1 MIRNE
6 KVNHVSADKR
16 EGARRMRA
24 DNAEERQEPQ
34 AAPGN
39 DNLANEWMER
49 ISSRSNLNQAYKR
62 VKANKGAAGIDGL
75 SVKELKAYIGEHK
88 EAIVQSLLDGS
99 YQPQPIRPV
108 EIAKPDGGVRQLG
121 IPTVMDRLI
130 QQAILQILQ
139 PVFDPSF
146 SESSFGFRPGRSAHQ
161 AVKRAQKY
169 VQAGQKIVVDID
181 LEKFFDRV
189 NHDILM
195 ARLAKRIEDKRL
207 LKIIRRF
214 LKAGILQ
221 DGVGVVREQGVMQG
235 GPLSPLLSNILLDE
249 LDKELERR
257 GHSFCRYADDCNIY
271 VKSLKAG
278 VRVLSSITDWLEA
291 HLKLQV
297 NEAKS
302 GVAAVDLR
310 QFLGYRLRSTGELD
324 LPKKS
329 EARLRAVIRQ
339 VTKRNRGVS
348 FAQVIRELNGK
359 LRGWSQYFK
368 WLEKP
373 KQLATLDSWIRR
385 KLRCYRLKQW
395 KNSQTIKANLI
406 RLGVK
411 PRSARETSS
420 SGKGWWRLSRTPALH
435 KGLSNRWFEEQG
447 LLNLQNQVTRL
458 QGIT

>member
-1 MIRNE
+1 
-6 KVNHVSADKR
+6 
-16 EGARRMRA
+16 
-24 DNAEERQEPQ
+24 
-34 AAPGN
+34 
-39 DNLANEWMER
+39 
-49 ISSRSNLNQAYKR
+49 
-62 VKANKGAAGIDGL
+62 
-75 SVKELKAYIGEHK
+75 
-88 EAIVQSLLDGS
+88 
-99 YQPQPIRPV
+99 
-108 EIAKPDGGVRQLG
+108 
-121 IPTVMDRLI
+121 
-130 QQAILQILQ
+130 
-139 PVFDPSF
+139 
-146 SESSFGFRPGRSAHQ
+146 
-161 AVKRAQKY
+161 
-169 VQAGQKIVVDID
+169 VVDID

-207 LKIIRRF
+207 LRIIRRF

-221 DGVGVVREQGVMQG
+221 EGVGVVREQGVMQG

-257 GHSFCRYADDCNIY
+257 GHLFCRYADDCNIY

-278 VRVLSSITDWLEA
+278 ARVLSSITGWLETR
-291 HLKLQV
+291 LKLRV

-302 GVAAVDLR
+302 DVAPVDLR

-329 EARLRAVIRQ
+329 EARLRATIRQ

-348 FAQVIRELNGK
+348 FAQVIRELNEK

-368 WLEKP
+368 WLERP
-373 KQLATLDSWIRR
+373 AQLATLDSWIRR

-406 RLGVK
+406 QLGVK
-411 PRSARETSS
+411 PRNARETSS

-447 LLNLQNQVTRL
+447 LLNLRNQITWL